1 MDYMTTKQAAE
12 KWQISD
18 RRVLQFCN
26 AGHIEGAEK
35 MGNIWLIPKDA
46 KKPIDG
52 SRYKILDDSIR
63 VNSSVHVQR
72 SERKRN

>member
-26 AGHIEGAEK
+26 SGRIEGSKK
-35 MGNIWLIPKDA
+35 MENTWLIPKNA
-46 KKPIDG
+46 EKPVDG
-52 SRYKILDDSIR
+52 R
-63 VNSSVHVQR
+63 
-72 SERKRN
+72 RKASLMEE